1 MSGERYLGALL
12 AGLAPERRHGEVVVV
27 AVRDAAGLPA
37 LATVV
42 EEDAV
47 TVVLRRPDADR
58 LGLPYDWV
66 AAWVTLTVHSSW
78 EAVGMTAAVA
88 AALTEAGIACNVLAG
103 FRHDHLL
110 VPVAQADEA
119 LRILAALRK

>member
-1 MSGERYLGALL
+1 MSGEQDLSTLL

-27 AVRDAAGLPA
+27 AVPDPTGLPA
-37 LATVV
+37 LATVT

-47 TVVLRRPDADR
+47 TVVLRRADADR
-58 LGLPYDWV
+58 LGLAYDWV

-88 AALTEAGIACNVLAG
+88 AALTRAGIACNVLAG

-110 VPVAQADEA
+110 LPIDRADEA
-119 LRILAALRK
+119 IEVLRSLGK